1 MNTLKSIHNYLCRP
15 MNINTYEYILATTIA
30 VAIHD
35 LLN

>member
-1 MNTLKSIHNYLCRP
+1 MNTLKSIHNYLCKP
-15 MNINTYEYILATTIA
+15 MNINAYEYFIMTIIA